1 MTKLSIAAL
10 SAAFTVLSASA
21 CGGSSRPAS
30 DPGNGMGTNPS
41 PNTTGPG
48 AGEPTD
54 SNPDPVTQEE
64 GTNTEGMSPTAV
76 GPTDGAN
83 GSGPG
88 NTAAGTASGSAGHD
102 K

>member
-1 MTKLSIAAL
+1 MTRLGIAAL
-10 SAAFTVLSASA
+10 ITALTVLGASA
-21 CGGSSRPAS
+21 CGGPSRPAT
-30 DPGNGMGTNPS
+30 DPGNGTGTNPS

-54 SNPDPVTQEE
+54 SNPDPTTQAE
-64 GTNTEGMSPTAV
+64 GTNTEGASPTSV

-88 NTAAGTASGSAGHD
+88 NTAAGTR
-102 K
+102 